1 MASAV
6 AGMAISAQVSGLLPI
21 TQHAMMFHNG
31 IAFPEYES
39 FAIRADERE
48 RIAAD
53 LGEKDIMMLRNH
65 GMPVGGP
72 SVGEGFHTAYHLE
85 RACRVQLLATVG
97 HVPLQMPQ
105 PVAAEATARRLRS
118 MTQEH
123 YAIFFESCL
132 AMLASDAGDWRA

>member
-1 MASAV
+1 M
-6 AGMAISAQVSGLLPI
+6 SGLWPI

-31 IAFPEYES
+31 IAFHEYES

-53 LGEKDIMMLRNH
+53 LGEKDIMILRNH

-85 RACRVQLLATVG
+85 RACRVQLLATAG

-123 YAIFFESCL
+123 RFKYSFRFRLFRFALPLLTPVDRMRIVVSNV
-132 AMLASDAGDWRA
+132 

>member
-21 TQHAMMFHNG
+21 TQHAMMCHNG
-31 IAFPEYES
+31 IAFHEYES

-53 LGEKDIMMLRNH
+53 LGEKHIMMLRNH
-65 GMPVGGP
+65 TAGP
-72 SVGEGFHTAYHLE
+72 
-85 RACRVQLLATVG
+85 
-97 HVPLQMPQ
+97 VPLLMPQ
-105 PVAAEATARRLRS
+105 RVAAETTARRLRS